1 LQKQLA
7 RKQSDRSDID
17 LNHPIVAFD
26 LARRDRAV
34 VTQPGVINKEID
46 LDLVLTEPA
55 NQFSDLC
62 FDGKINNANVD
73 VELRVTAS
81 QFFAQIIQSLL
92 APCDKDERSRAVR
105 KLSREL
111 ATDSRR
117 RASDERAAT
126 IEVHPTTNGHEST
139 RTTNNL
145 LFLVSIGVYSW
156 LMRILV
162 TGGAGFIGSHLVEK
176 LLAAG
181 HDVAILD
188 DFNDFY
194 DPQIKRANISAVA
207 KDVVVHDVDLR
218 DGDKVSNLFRH
229 EKFDAIAHLAAR
241 AGVRPSI
248 QQPQLYYDTNVAGTL
263 HLLEAAR
270 ASGAERFIFASSSAV
285 YGAAKKVPFSEEEH
299 LTQTLSPYAA
309 TKIAGEFLCATYS
322 HLYKMRIVALRYFTV
337 YGARQR
343 PDLAIHQFTRKIH
356 AGEPIDQ
363 FGDGTTRRDYT
374 YIDDII
380 QGTMA
385 ALKYDGPMFDVF
397 NLGESQTIQLK
408 DLIGAIETALG
419 KKAKINRLPEQP
431 GDMPLTCADIS
442 KARKLLG
449 YNPKTKFSEGLP
461 KFIDWFLGRTR

>member
-1 LQKQLA
+1 MK
-7 RKQSDRSDID
+7 
-17 LNHPIVAFD
+17 
-26 LARRDRAV
+26 
-34 VTQPGVINKEID
+34 
-46 LDLVLTEPA
+46 
-55 NQFSDLC
+55 
-62 FDGKINNANVD
+62 
-73 VELRVTAS
+73 
-81 QFFAQIIQSLL
+81 
-92 APCDKDERSRAVR
+92 
-105 KLSREL
+105 
-111 ATDSRR
+111 
-117 RASDERAAT
+117 
-126 IEVHPTTNGHEST
+126 
-139 RTTNNL
+139 
-145 LFLVSIGVYSW
+145 
-156 LMRILV
+156 ILV

-176 LLAAG
+176 LLADG

-194 DPQIKRANISAVA
+194 DPKMKRDNISAVE
-207 KDVVVHDVDLR
+207 KKIDIVNRDLR
-218 DGDKVSNLFRH
+218 DGDKVAGLFGK
-229 EKFDAIAHLAAR
+229 EKFDVVAHLAAR

-263 HLLEAAR
+263 HLLEAASAR
-270 ASGAERFIFASSSAV
+270 GAERFIFASSSSV

-299 LTQTLSPYAA
+299 LMQTLSPYAA
-309 TKIAGEFLCATYS
+309 TKIAGEFLCSTYS

-385 ALKYDGPMFDVF
+385 ALKYDGTMFDVF
-397 NLGESQTIQLK
+397 NLGESDTIRLK
-408 DLIGAIETALG
+408 DLIAAIEKALG

-449 YNPKTKFSEGLP
+449 YNPKTKFQDGLP
-461 KFIDWFLGRTR
+461 RFVDWFLKSRGAE